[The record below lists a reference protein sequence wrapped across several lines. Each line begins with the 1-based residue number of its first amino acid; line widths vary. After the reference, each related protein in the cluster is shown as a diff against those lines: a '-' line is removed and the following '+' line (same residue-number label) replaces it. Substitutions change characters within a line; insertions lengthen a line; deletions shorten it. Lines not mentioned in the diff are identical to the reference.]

1 MGKTEEQLKEDF
13 ARAKKAVRKKALRK
27 KAVQKGE
34 AAPSAI
40 QQQLMEFQASTEEAF
55 GNLDTEVADLG
66 NAVNGLVQ
74 IAETQDGILHD
85 HQEHLVE
92 HDRKHKAADKK
103 TKILETKTK
112 ILETLVSVFVIVLLA
127 VVAAQVYDRADS
139 LKSIFTP
146 FFL

>member
-1 MGKTEEQLKEDF
+1 MGKTKEQLKEDF
-13 ARAKKAVRKKALRK
+13 DRAKKAVRKKALRK

-55 GNLDTEVADLG
+55 DNLNTEVGDLSI
-66 NAVNGLVQ
+66 VNWLVQ
-74 IAETQDGILHD
+74 NSDTLHE

-103 TKILETKTK
+103 TKILEKKTK
-112 ILETLVSVFVIVLLA
+112 ILEPLVSVVVIVLLA

>member
-1 MGKTEEQLKEDF
+1 MGKTKEQLKEDF
-13 ARAKKAVRKKALRK
+13 DRAKKAVRKKALRK

-55 GNLDTEVADLG
+55 DNLNTEVGDLSI
-66 NAVNGLVQ
+66 VNWLVQ
-74 IAETQDGILHD
+74 NSDTLHE

-103 TKILETKTK
+103 TKILTT
-112 ILETLVSVFVIVLLA
+112 VLLA

-139 LKSIFTP
+139 LKSIFTS
-146 FFL
+146 FFM

>member
-13 ARAKKAVRKKALRK
+13 ARAKKAVRKKAVRK

-55 GNLDTEVADLG
+55 DNLNTEVGDLSI
-66 NAVNGLVQ
+66 VNWLVQ
-74 IAETQDGILHD
+74 NSDTLHE
-85 HQEHLVE
+85 HQEHVVE

-103 TKILETKTK
+103 TKILET
-112 ILETLVSVFVIVLLA
+112 LVSVVVIVLLA

-139 LKSIFTP
+139 LKSIFT
-146 FFL
+146 FFFM